1 MELRKRSTIIII
13 LLIVICIVFA
23 YFYLS
28 YREEKIQR
36 EREVE
41 YERLYSSLGIQRI
54 DPPEEAEDFTLKT
67 LKGGTVSLKDY
78 RGRLIFLNFWATWC
92 PPCRAEMPSMQR
104 LWEEFKE
111 EDFVILAIDIQEESK
126 LVSSFMNERGLSFP
140 VLLDEKGKVARS
152 YGIRGIPT
160 TFFLNPEGE
169 IIGKA
174 VGERDWD
181 SEESFQLID
190 ELLLE
195 ALLEA

>member
-1 MELRKRSTIIII
+1 MEPRKRSTIIII

-41 YERLYSSLGIQRI
+41 YERLYPSLGIQRV

-92 PPCRAEMPSMQR
+92 GPCRAEMPSMQR

-111 EDFVILAIDIQEESK
+111 EDFVILAINIQEESK

-174 VGERDWD
+174 VGARDWD
-181 SEESFQLID
+181 SEESFELIR
-190 ELLLE
+190 ELLFLTVS
-195 ALLEA
+195 

>member
-1 MELRKRSTIIII
+1 MEPRKRSTIIII

-41 YERLYSSLGIQRI
+41 YERLYPSLGIQRV

-92 PPCRAEMPSMQR
+92 GPCRAEMPSMQR

-111 EDFVILAIDIQEESK
+111 EDFVILAINIQEESK
-126 LVSSFMNERGLSFP
+126 LVSSFMNERGFSFP

-160 TFFLNPEGE
+160 TFFLNPDGE
-169 IIGKA
+169 IMGKA
-174 VGERDWD
+174 VGARDWD
-181 SEESFQLID
+181 SEESFELIR
-190 ELLLE
+190 ELLFL
-195 ALLEA
+195 AVS

>member
-1 MELRKRSTIIII
+1 MELRKRSTIIIV
-13 LLIVICIVFA
+13 LLIVICIVSA

-28 YREEKIQR
+28 HRKEKIQR

-54 DPPEEAEDFTLKT
+54 DPPEEVEDFILKT

-78 RGRLIFLNFWATWC
+78 RGKLIFLNFWATWC

-111 EDFVILAIDIQEESK
+111 EDFVILAINIREENK
-126 LVSSFMNERGLSFP
+126 PVSSFMNERGFSFP

-160 TFFLNPEGE
+160 TFFLNPDGE
-169 IIGKA
+169 ATGKA
-174 VGERDWD
+174 VGARDWD

>member
-1 MELRKRSTIIII
+1 MEPRKRSTIIII

-41 YERLYSSLGIQRI
+41 YERLYPSLGIQRV

-67 LKGGTVSLKDY
+67 LKGETVSLKDY

-92 PPCRAEMPSMQR
+92 GPCRAEMPSMQR

-111 EDFVILAIDIQEESK
+111 EDFVILAINIQEESK

-174 VGERDWD
+174 VGARDWA
-181 SEESFQLID
+181 SEESFRLIR

-195 ALLEA
+195 AVS

>member
-1 MELRKRSTIIII
+1 MELRKRSITIII

-41 YERLYSSLGIQRI
+41 YERLYPSLGIQRI

-92 PPCRAEMPSMQR
+92 GPCRAEMPSMQR

-174 VGERDWD
+174 VGARDWD

>member
-1 MELRKRSTIIII
+1 MEPRKRSTIIII

-41 YERLYSSLGIQRI
+41 YERLYPSLGIQRV

-67 LKGGTVSLKDY
+67 LKGETVSLKDY

-92 PPCRAEMPSMQR
+92 GPCRAEMPSMQR

-111 EDFVILAIDIQEESK
+111 EDFVILAINIQEESK

-140 VLLDEKGKVARS
+140 VLLDEKGKVART

-174 VGERDWD
+174 VGARDWD
-181 SEESFQLID
+181 SEESFQLIE

-195 ALLEA
+195 ALLGG

>member
-1 MELRKRSTIIII
+1 MEPRKRSTIIII
-13 LLIVICIVFA
+13 LLIVICIVLA

-41 YERLYSSLGIQRI
+41 YERLYPSLGIQRV

-92 PPCRAEMPSMQR
+92 GPCRAEMPSMQR

-111 EDFVILAIDIQEESK
+111 EDFVILAINIQEESK

-174 VGERDWD
+174 VGARDWD
-181 SEESFQLID
+181 SEESFQLIE
-190 ELLLE
+190 ELLFE
-195 ALLEA
+195 ALLGG

>member
-1 MELRKRSTIIII
+1 MEPRKRSTIIII

-41 YERLYSSLGIQRI
+41 YERLYPSLGIQRV

-67 LKGGTVSLKDY
+67 LKGETVSLKDY

-92 PPCRAEMPSMQR
+92 GPCRAEMPSMQR

-111 EDFVILAIDIQEESK
+111 EDFVILAINIQEESK

-140 VLLDEKGKVARS
+140 VLLDEKGKVART
-152 YGIRGIPT
+152 YGVRGIPT

-174 VGERDWD
+174 VGARDWD
-181 SEESFQLID
+181 SEESFELIR
-190 ELLLE
+190 ELLFL
-195 ALLEA
+195 AVS

>member
-28 YREEKIQR
+28 YSEEKIQR

-41 YERLYSSLGIQRI
+41 YERLYPSLGIQRV

-92 PPCRAEMPSMQR
+92 GPCRAEMPSMQR

-111 EDFVILAIDIQEESK
+111 EDFVILAINIQEESK

-174 VGERDWD
+174 VGARDWA
-181 SEESFQLID
+181 SKESFQLIE
-190 ELLLE
+190 ELLFE
-195 ALLEA
+195 ALLGG

>member
-1 MELRKRSTIIII
+1 MEPRKRSTIIII
-13 LLIVICIVFA
+13 LLIVICIVLA

-41 YERLYSSLGIQRI
+41 YERLYPSLGIQRV

-92 PPCRAEMPSMQR
+92 GPCRAEMPSMQR

-111 EDFVILAIDIQEESK
+111 EDFVILAINIQEESK
-126 LVSSFMNERGLSFP
+126 LVSSFMDERGLFFP

-174 VGERDWD
+174 VGARDWA
-181 SEESFQLID
+181 SKESFQLIE
-190 ELLLE
+190 ELLFE
-195 ALLEA
+195 ALLGG

>member
-1 MELRKRSTIIII
+1 MEPRKRSTIIII

-41 YERLYSSLGIQRI
+41 YERLYPSLGIQRV

-67 LKGGTVSLKDY
+67 LKGETVSLKDY

-92 PPCRAEMPSMQR
+92 GPCRAEMPSMQR

-111 EDFVILAIDIQEESK
+111 EDFVILAINIQEESK
-126 LVSSFMNERGLSFP
+126 LVSSFMNERSLSFP
-140 VLLDEKGKVARS
+140 VLLDEKGKVART

-174 VGERDWD
+174 VGARDWA
-181 SEESFQLID
+181 SKESFQLIE

-195 ALLEA
+195 ALLGG

>member
-1 MELRKRSTIIII
+1 MEPRKRSTIIII
-13 LLIVICIVFA
+13 LLIVICIVLA

-41 YERLYSSLGIQRI
+41 YERLYPSLGIQRV

-67 LKGGTVSLKDY
+67 LKGGTVNLKDY

-92 PPCRAEMPSMQR
+92 GPCRAEMPSMQR

-111 EDFVILAIDIQEESK
+111 EDFVILAINIQEESK

-174 VGERDWD
+174 VGARDWD
-181 SEESFQLID
+181 SEESFQLIE
-190 ELLLE
+190 ELLFE
-195 ALLEA
+195 ALLGG

>member
-1 MELRKRSTIIII
+1 MEPRKRSTIIII

-41 YERLYSSLGIQRI
+41 YEKLYPSLGIQRV

-92 PPCRAEMPSMQR
+92 GPCRAEMPSMQR

-111 EDFVILAIDIQEESK
+111 EDFVILAINIQEESK

-174 VGERDWD
+174 VGARDWA
-181 SEESFQLID
+181 SKESFQLIE
-190 ELLLE
+190 ELLFE
-195 ALLEA
+195 ALLGG

>member
-41 YERLYSSLGIQRI
+41 YERLYPSLGIQRV

-92 PPCRAEMPSMQR
+92 GPCRAEMPSMQR

-111 EDFVILAIDIQEESK
+111 EDFVILAINIQEESK

-174 VGERDWD
+174 VGARDWA
-181 SEESFQLID
+181 SKESFQLIE
-190 ELLLE
+190 ELLFE
-195 ALLEA
+195 ALLGG

>member
-1 MELRKRSTIIII
+1 MEPRKRSTIIII

-41 YERLYSSLGIQRI
+41 YEKLYPSLGIQRV

-67 LKGGTVSLKDY
+67 LKGETVSLKDY

-92 PPCRAEMPSMQR
+92 GPCRAEMPSMQR

-111 EDFVILAIDIQEESK
+111 EDFVILAINIQEESK
-126 LVSSFMNERGLSFP
+126 LVSSFVNERGLSFP

-174 VGERDWD
+174 VGARDWD
-181 SEESFQLID
+181 SEESFELIR
-190 ELLLE
+190 ELLFLTVS
-195 ALLEA
+195 

>member
-1 MELRKRSTIIII
+1 MEPRKRSTIIII

-28 YREEKIQR
+28 YREEKMQR

-41 YERLYSSLGIQRI
+41 YERLYPSLGIQRV

-67 LKGGTVSLKDY
+67 LKGETVSLKDY

-92 PPCRAEMPSMQR
+92 GPCRAEMPSMQR

-111 EDFVILAIDIQEESK
+111 EDFVILAINIQEESK

-140 VLLDEKGKVARS
+140 VLLDEKGKVART

-174 VGERDWD
+174 VGARDWD
-181 SEESFQLID
+181 SEESFELIR
-190 ELLLE
+190 ELLFLTVS
-195 ALLEA
+195 

>member
-1 MELRKRSTIIII
+1 MEPRKRSTIIII
-13 LLIVICIVFA
+13 LLIVICIVLA

-28 YREEKIQR
+28 YRKEKIQR

-41 YERLYSSLGIQRI
+41 YEGLYPSLGIQRV

-92 PPCRAEMPSMQR
+92 GPCRAEMPSMQR

-111 EDFVILAIDIQEESK
+111 EDFVILAIDIQEKSK

-174 VGERDWD
+174 VGARDWD
-181 SEESFQLID
+181 SEESFELIR
-190 ELLLE
+190 ELLFLTVS
-195 ALLEA
+195 

>member
-1 MELRKRSTIIII
+1 MEPRKRSTIIII
-13 LLIVICIVFA
+13 LLIVICIVLA

-41 YERLYSSLGIQRI
+41 YERLYPSLGIQRV

-92 PPCRAEMPSMQR
+92 GPCRAEMPSMQR

-111 EDFVILAIDIQEESK
+111 EDFVILAINIQEESK

-174 VGERDWD
+174 VGARDWD
-181 SEESFQLID
+181 SEESFELIR
-190 ELLLE
+190 ELLFLTVS
-195 ALLEA
+195 

>member
-1 MELRKRSTIIII
+1 MEPRKRSTIIII
-13 LLIVICIVFA
+13 LLIVICIVLA

-41 YERLYSSLGIQRI
+41 YERLYPSLGIQRV

-92 PPCRAEMPSMQR
+92 GPCRAEMPSMQR

-174 VGERDWD
+174 VGARDWD
-181 SEESFQLID
+181 SEESFELIR
-190 ELLLE
+190 ELLFLTVP
-195 ALLEA
+195 

>member
-41 YERLYSSLGIQRI
+41 HERLYPSLGIQRVE
-54 DPPEEAEDFTLKT
+54 PPEEAEDFTLKT
-67 LKGGTVSLKDY
+67 LKGGTMSLKDY

-92 PPCRAEMPSMQR
+92 GPCRAEMPSMQR

-111 EDFVILAIDIQEESK
+111 EDFVILAINIQEESK

-160 TFFLNPEGE
+160 TFFLNPEGQ

-174 VGERDWD
+174 VGARDWA
-181 SEESFQLID
+181 SKESFQLIE
-190 ELLLE
+190 ELLFE
-195 ALLEA
+195 ALLGG

>member
-1 MELRKRSTIIII
+1 MEPRKRSTIIII

-41 YERLYSSLGIQRI
+41 YERLYPSLGIQRV

-67 LKGGTVSLKDY
+67 LKGETVSLKDY

-92 PPCRAEMPSMQR
+92 GPCRAEMPSMQR

-111 EDFVILAIDIQEESK
+111 EDFVILAINIQEESK

-140 VLLDEKGKVARS
+140 VLLDEKGKVART

-174 VGERDWD
+174 VGARDWD
-181 SEESFQLID
+181 SEESFELIR
-190 ELLLE
+190 ELLFL
-195 ALLEA
+195 AVS

>member
-1 MELRKRSTIIII
+1 MEPRKRSTIIII

-41 YERLYSSLGIQRI
+41 YERLYPSLGIQRV

-67 LKGGTVSLKDY
+67 LKGETVSLEDY

-92 PPCRAEMPSMQR
+92 GPCRAEMPSMQR

-111 EDFVILAIDIQEESK
+111 EDFVILAINIQEESK

-140 VLLDEKGKVARS
+140 VLLDEKGKVART
-152 YGIRGIPT
+152 YGVRGIPT

-174 VGERDWD
+174 VGARDWD
-181 SEESFQLID
+181 SEESFQLIE
-190 ELLLE
+190 ELLFE
-195 ALLEA
+195 ALLGG

>member
-1 MELRKRSTIIII
+1 MEPRKRSTIIII
-13 LLIVICIVFA
+13 LLIVICIVLA

-41 YERLYSSLGIQRI
+41 YERLYPSLGIQRV

-92 PPCRAEMPSMQR
+92 GPCRAEMPSMQR

-174 VGERDWD
+174 VGARDWD
-181 SEESFQLID
+181 SEESFELIR
-190 ELLLE
+190 ELLFLTVS
-195 ALLEA
+195 

>member
-41 YERLYSSLGIQRI
+41 YERLYPSLGIQRV

-67 LKGGTVSLKDY
+67 LKGETVSLKDY

-92 PPCRAEMPSMQR
+92 GPCRAEMPSMQR

-111 EDFVILAIDIQEESK
+111 EDFVILAINIQEESK

-174 VGERDWD
+174 VGARDWA
-181 SEESFQLID
+181 SKESFQLLE

-195 ALLEA
+195 ALLGG

>member
-1 MELRKRSTIIII
+1 MEPRKRSTIIII

-23 YFYLS
+23 YFYLF

-41 YERLYSSLGIQRI
+41 YERLYPSLGIQRV

-67 LKGGTVSLKDY
+67 LKGETVSLKDY

-92 PPCRAEMPSMQR
+92 GPCRAEMPSMQR

-111 EDFVILAIDIQEESK
+111 EDFVILAINIQEESK

-140 VLLDEKGKVARS
+140 VLLDEKGKVART
-152 YGIRGIPT
+152 YGVRGIPT

-174 VGERDWD
+174 VGARDWD
-181 SEESFQLID
+181 SEESFELIR
-190 ELLLE
+190 ELLFL
-195 ALLEA
+195 AVS

>member
-41 YERLYSSLGIQRI
+41 YERLYPSLGIQRV

-92 PPCRAEMPSMQR
+92 GPCRAEMPSMQR

-111 EDFVILAIDIQEESK
+111 EDFVILAINIQEESK

-174 VGERDWD
+174 VGARDWD
-181 SEESFQLID
+181 SEESFQLIE

-195 ALLEA
+195 ALLGG